1 LLRPY
6 NNEQGDIM
14 AYKLSKWDLSQ
25 LYSGYDSP
33 ELENAFDM
41 IEEQVASFEGVRN
54 KLTPDISTEQ
64 FMDVM
69 KADETSTRIA
79 NKLYSFAG
87 LSFTADTQDQK
98 AQALQA
104 RVMQFLAENQNRTL
118 FFSLWWKELDDANAK
133 RLMDAS
139 GDYRYYLEAMR
150 LYKPHTLSEAEE
162 KIINLKNVTGV
173 SALGNLYDSITNRYV
188 YKMKVGGKEKEMTA
202 GELYSYRYSTDPAVR
217 AASYQS
223 QFKVLAADG
232 NILGQIYQTILRD
245 WHSENINLRK
255 FKNSIAPRNLS
266 NDVPDE
272 AVEALLSVARKNVGI
287 FQRYFKMKAK
297 HLGMKKIRRYDIY
310 APLAA
315 SKKTYEWDTAVNMV
329 LDAFQGFSPKV
340 AELAKRVFDQNRID
354 SEVRKGKRGGAF
366 CWGFLPEET
375 PYVLVNYQG
384 NSREVAT
391 LAHELGH
398 AIHAM
403 LAEHHS
409 TYTFHSSLPL
419 AETASTF
426 AEMVLIDKLLT
437 EEKDES
443 VRRDILFK
451 QMDDAY
457 ATIMRQSYF
466 ALFEKTAHE
475 LTQKNA
481 SVDDLAN
488 AYLENLKE
496 QFGDSL
502 ELSDEFKWEWVG
514 IPHIYQTPFY
524 VYAYA
529 FGQLLVLALYQQFK
543 AEGESFKP
551 KYLKILSAGGSESPE
566 RILSEAGINIRDA
579 KFWQGGFDVLE
590 KLVTELEKL
599 PVEKAKRD
607 AKSVKSKAAKPAKKA
622 AVKKVTA
629 KKKAPAK
636 KVAKAKKKK

>member
-1 LLRPY
+1 
-6 NNEQGDIM
+6 M
-14 AYKLSKWDLSQ
+14 AYKLSTWDLSQ
-25 LYSGYDSP
+25 LYPSFESA
-33 ELENAFDM
+33 ELQNAFDM
-41 IEEQVASFEGVRN
+41 IEEHVASFEGVRG
-54 KLTPDISTEQ
+54 KLAPEISTEQ
-64 FMDVM
+64 FMQIM
-69 KADETSTRIA
+69 KSDESATRIA
-79 NKLYSFAG
+79 NKLYSYAG

-173 SALGNLYDSITNRYV
+173 NALGNLYDSITNRYTF
-188 YKMKVGGKEKEMTA
+188 KMKVGGREKEMTA
-202 GELYSYRYSTDPAVR
+202 SELFSYRYSTDPAVR

-223 QFKVLAADG
+223 QFKVYAEDG
-232 NILGQIYQTILRD
+232 PILGQIYQTILRD

-255 FKNSIAPRNLS
+255 FKNSIAPRNLN

-272 AVEALLSVARKNVGI
+272 AVEALLGVARKNTGI

-297 HLGMKKIRRYDIY
+297 HLGMKKMRRYDIY
-310 APLAA
+310 APLAE
-315 SKKTYEWDTAVNMV
+315 SKKKYDWNTAVNMV
-329 LDAFQGFSPKV
+329 LDAFTGFSPKV
-340 AELAKRVFDQNRID
+340 ADLAKRVFDQNRID
-354 SEVRKGKRGGAF
+354 SEIRKGKRGGAF

-375 PYVLVNYQG
+375 PYVMVNYQG

-409 TYTFHSSLPL
+409 AFTFHSSLPL

-426 AEMVLIDKLLT
+426 AEMILIDKLLS
-437 EEKDES
+437 EEKDDS

-457 ATIMRQSYF
+457 ATVMRQSYF
-466 ALFEKTAHE
+466 AIFEKTAHE

-481 SVDDLAN
+481 SVDDLSA
-488 AYLENLKE
+488 AYLDNLKE

-502 ELSDEFKWEWVG
+502 DLSDEFKWEWVG
-514 IPHIYQTPFY
+514 IPHIYQVPFY

-529 FGQLLVLALYQQFK
+529 FGQLLVYALYQMFK

-551 KYLKILSAGGSESPE
+551 KYLKILSAGGAEAPE
-566 RILSEAGINIRDA
+566 RILKEAGVDIRDP
-579 KFWQGGFDVLE
+579 KFWQGGFDFLGR
-590 KLVTELEKL
+590 LVSELEKL
-599 PVEKAKRD
+599 PVEKAKKKD
-607 AKSVKSKAAKPAKKA
+607 AKSVKSKVKSVKPKV
-622 AVKKVTA
+622 VKKVS
-629 KKKAPAK
+629 
-636 KVAKAKKKK
+636 KAKKKK